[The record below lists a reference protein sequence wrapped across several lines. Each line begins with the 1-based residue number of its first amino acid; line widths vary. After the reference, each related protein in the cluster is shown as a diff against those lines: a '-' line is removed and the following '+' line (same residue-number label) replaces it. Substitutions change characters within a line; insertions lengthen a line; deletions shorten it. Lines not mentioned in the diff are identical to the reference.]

1 MNNLMGLMDP
11 VGKEY
16 CDYFYYLGVLG
27 LILMVSSVL
36 MFFINFFREKDQ
48 DKMRH
53 VSVFVYQL
61 VVAFGMYFVN
71 RILYTMCAKSL

>member
-1 MNNLMGLMDP
+1 MNKLMGLMDP
-11 VGKEY
+11 VNKEY

-27 LILMVSSVL
+27 LILMVCSVF
-36 MFFINFFREKDQ
+36 MFLINVFKEKEKAKQ
-48 DKMRH
+48 

-71 RILYTMCAKSL
+71 RILYSMCSKSL

>member
-1 MNNLMGLMDP
+1 MNILMGLMDP

-36 MFFINFFREKDQ
+36 MFLVNIFNEKE
-48 DKMRH
+48 KAKV

-61 VVAFGMYFVN
+61 IVAFGMYFVN

>member
-36 MFFINFFREKDQ
+36 MFLVNFFREKDQ